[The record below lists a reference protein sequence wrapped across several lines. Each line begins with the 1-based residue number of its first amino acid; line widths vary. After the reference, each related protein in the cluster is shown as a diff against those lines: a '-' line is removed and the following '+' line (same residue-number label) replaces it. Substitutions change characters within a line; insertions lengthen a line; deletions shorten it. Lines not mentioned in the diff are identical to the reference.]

1 MRMDLSFVYELPV
14 WSQYIVFL
22 LSFAI
27 GAFALIGFCNLFIDN
42 ATLIAKKFRIPS
54 LIIGLTIVAMGTSV
68 PELAVSIS
76 DSIQSLNTSTASN
89 IAVGNVVGSNI
100 SNILIVLS
108 FGCMFAPIA
117 IKKDNK
123 VEIYILLFVSVLL
136 TLFAFLFGT
145 GSILGNNALLRWESL
160 IFVILI
166 FVYLS
171 YIILSSKEKIK
182 NTKKEEKELDKIK
195 IFKPMVYVILA
206 IIGIAMG
213 GETVVYGAKGFA
225 LNVANSLS
233 IDSNMA
239 ETLVGLTIVA
249 VGTSLP
255 ELVTTFIASKKGENE
270 LALGNVLGSN
280 IFNIIFVLGI
290 SGVVVPLGI
299 ASAVLVDVLVMLGV
313 TILFFIFTLFGKL
326 NRKHSIIFL
335 SIYAL
340 YLIYLIL
347 RTVLL

>member
-1 MRMDLSFVYELPV
+1 M
-14 WSQYIVFL
+14 
-22 LSFAI
+22 
-27 GAFALIGFCNLFIDN
+27 
-42 ATLIAKKFRIPS
+42 
-54 LIIGLTIVAMGTSV
+54 
-68 PELAVSIS
+68 
-76 DSIQSLNTSTASN
+76 
-89 IAVGNVVGSNI
+89 
-100 SNILIVLS
+100 
-108 FGCMFAPIA
+108 
-117 IKKDNK
+117 
-123 VEIYILLFVSVLL
+123 
-136 TLFAFLFGT
+136 
-145 GSILGNNALLRWESL
+145 GNNALLRWESL

-280 IFNIIFVLGI
+280 IFNVFFILGMSAIVTPLPTYSGLWLDALMVTLGSVLIMIFVYFTKKHEIKRWHG
-290 SGVVVPLGI
+290 GVF
-299 ASAVLVDVLVMLGV
+299 V
-313 TILFFIFTLFGKL
+313 TLYICYLTYRLLTL
-326 NRKHSIIFL
+326 
-335 SIYAL
+335 
-340 YLIYLIL
+340 
-347 RTVLL
+347 

>member
-1 MRMDLSFVYELPV
+1 MDLSFVYDLPV

-42 ATLIAKKFRIPS
+42 ATLIAKKFKIPS

-76 DSIQSLNTSTASN
+76 DSIQSLTEGSASN

-108 FGCMFAPIA
+108 LGCMFAPII
-117 IKKDNK
+117 IKKENK
-123 VEIYILLFVSVLL
+123 TEIYILMGVTTLL
-136 TLFAFLFGT
+136 TIFSFLFGYN
-145 GSILGNNALLRWESL
+145 SILGNNALLRWESL
-160 IFVILI
+160 ILVILI
-166 FVYLS
+166 FAYLT

-195 IFKPMVYVILA
+195 IFKPMVYAILA

-225 LNVANSLS
+225 LNVATSLS
-233 IDSNMA
+233 IDANMA

-270 LALGNVLGSN
+270 LALGNVIGSN

-299 ASAVLVDVLVMLGV
+299 SSAVLIDVLVMLGV
-313 TILFFIFTLFGKL
+313 TILFFVFTLFGKL
-326 NRKHSIIFL
+326 TRKHSIIFL
-335 SIYAL
+335 SIYAG

-347 RTVLL
+347 RTVLI